1 MADKVP
7 RRLLD
12 SADIRRLPPGLY
24 RLWVLTLT
32 VACDYGGKLPLTE
45 DDLAAEIRGGKA
57 AVGDMLE
64 RMTSLGYIHPDGQGY
79 EITGWMTPEETAAE
93 KHRERQRRYRLRQ
106 KSVTCDVTND
116 VTCDVTNDVTCDG
129 KSQNYACIIHTS
141 ASDSNNNLDNK
152 GIAPAASNE
161 ATPSLWQQIVD
172 AYHEL
177 CPDLPR
183 VRAQTPARQKAARQ
197 LVKSMGLDKVKE
209 MLKLAGQSDFLAGK
223 NDRGWRADLTW
234 LLNPTNAVK
243 VLEDRY
249 SNHAPQPSANA
260 PNRFH
265 NFEQRKIDYD
275 ALLADEIG
283 LKKRKKA
290 GGKMT

>member
-24 RLWVLTLT
+24 RLWVLTLA
-32 VACDYGGKLPLTE
+32 VACDYGGRLPLTE

-79 EITGWMTPEETAAE
+79 AVSGWMTPEETAAE
-93 KHRERQRRYRLRQ
+93 KHRERQRRYQLR
-106 KSVTCDVTND
+106 KKNVRNDVRND
-116 VTCDVTNDVTCDG
+116 VTCDEKV
-129 KSQNYACIIHTS
+129 QNYVCIIHTS
-141 ASDSNNNLDNK
+141 ASGDNNNLDNK
-152 GIAPAASNE
+152 GIAPIASSE
-161 ATPSLWQQIVD
+161 ATPSLCQQIVD

-177 CPDLPR
+177 CPNLPR

-243 VLEDRY
+243 VLEGRY

-290 GGKMT
+290 KEANDTST